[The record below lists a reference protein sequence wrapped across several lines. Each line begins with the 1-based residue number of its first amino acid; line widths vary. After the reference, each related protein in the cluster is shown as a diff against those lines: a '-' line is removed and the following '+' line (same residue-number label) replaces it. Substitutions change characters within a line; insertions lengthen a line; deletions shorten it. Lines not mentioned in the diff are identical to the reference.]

1 LLALRRHL
9 ANPVTDGPAGYMAYA
24 QMNGCCRSMI
34 APPQH
39 FPRDSQFVPNHQ
51 QRKEK
56 KEKDVGKMVCAPSTG
71 KNKMS
76 E

>member
-1 LLALRRHL
+1 
-9 ANPVTDGPAGYMAYA
+9 MAYA
-24 QMNGCCRSMI
+24 QMNGCCTSMI
-34 APPQH
+34 ALPQH
-39 FPRDSQFVPNHQ
+39 FPRACQFVPNHQ

-56 KEKDVGKMVCAPSTG
+56 KEKDVGKMVCGPSAE